1 MTPASSH
8 HVSPVVRSEG
18 SMPNCWDC
26 CHMGI
31 TYVAQM
37 PYLCRAMG
45 IKTRALPG
53 IEVLRA
59 DGHACRAFDPKK
71 VTP

>member
-1 MTPASSH
+1 
-8 HVSPVVRSEG
+8 
-18 SMPNCWDC
+18 MPNCWDC
-26 CHMGI
+26 RHMGI
-31 TYVAQM
+31 TYVAKM

-71 VTP
+71 VTT

>member
-1 MTPASSH
+1 MTPVTA
-8 HVSPVVRSEG
+8 PVVMDQG
-18 SMPNCWDC
+18 SVPNCWEC
-26 CHMGI
+26 RHMGI
-31 TYVAQM
+31 TYVAHL

-59 DGHACRAFDPKK
+59 DGRPCQGFAPKK
-71 VTP
+71 VSS